1 MSLEKTLSIIKPD
14 AVSKGLAEE
23 ICSRIEKSGL
33 VIKTKRSLHLSKS
46 EAENFYSEHKSK
58 PFFPS
63 LIEFMTSGPVLVQ
76 VIEGKEAISRYR
88 SLMGSTNPKEADPGT
103 LRHDFAE
110 SIDANA
116 VHGSDSLE
124 SAAREVAY
132 FFPEH

>member
-46 EAENFYSEHKSK
+46 EAENFYSDHKSK

-63 LIEFMTSGPVLVQ
+63 LIEFMTSGPVQIQ
-76 VIEGKEAISRYR
+76 VLSGDSAIEVNR
-88 SLMGSTNPKEADPGT
+88 SIMGATNPDEADDNT
-103 LRHDFAE
+103 IRKEFATSVQE
-110 SIDANA
+110 L
-116 VHGSDSLE
+116 SLI
-124 SAAREVAY
+124 
-132 FFPEH
+132 HI

>member
-1 MSLEKTLSIIKPD
+1 MLNIRENLFF
-14 AVSKGLAEE
+14 
-23 ICSRIEKSGL
+23 
-33 VIKTKRSLHLSKS
+33 
-46 EAENFYSEHKSK
+46 EA
-58 PFFPS
+58 
-63 LIEFMTSGPVLVQ
+63 LINFMTSGPVQVQ
-76 VIEGKEAISRYR
+76 VLEGKEAISRYR

>member
-1 MSLEKTLSIIKPD
+1 MQNTLSIIKPD
-14 AVSKGLAEE
+14 AVKKGYTEQ
-23 ICSRIEKSGL
+23 ICARIEDSGL
-33 VIKTKRSLHLSKS
+33 DIVLKKELLLTRNQ
-46 EAENFYSEHKSK
+46 AEGFYAEHKGK
-58 PFFPS
+58 PFFEA
-63 LIEFMTSGPVLVQ
+63 LINFMTSGPVQVQ
-76 VIEGKEAISRYR
+76 VIEGKEAILRYR

-116 VHGSDSLE
+116 VHASDSLE

>member
-1 MSLEKTLSIIKPD
+1 MQNTLSIIKPD
-14 AVSKGLAEE
+14 AVKKGYTEQ
-23 ICSRIEKSGL
+23 ICARIEKSGL
-33 VIKTKRSLHLSKS
+33 DIVLKKELLLTRNQ
-46 EAENFYSEHKSK
+46 AEGFYAEHKGK
-58 PFFPS
+58 PFFEA
-63 LIEFMTSGPVLVQ
+63 LINFMTSGPVQVQ
-76 VIEGKEAISRYR
+76 VIEGKEAILRYR

>member
-1 MSLEKTLSIIKPD
+1 MSLEKTLSMIKPD

-63 LIEFMTSGPVLVQ
+63 LIEFMTSGPVQVQ
-76 VIEGKEAISRYR
+76 ILEGKNAITKYR
-88 SLMGSTNPKEADPGT
+88 ELMGDTNPKEANPGT
-103 LRHDFAE
+103 LRFEFAD

-116 VHGSDSLE
+116 VHGSDSE
-124 SAAREVAY
+124 PSAKREINF
-132 FFPEH
+132 FFPSL

>member
-1 MSLEKTLSIIKPD
+1 MQNTLSIIKPD
-14 AVSKGLAEE
+14 AVKKGYTEQ
-23 ICSRIEKSGL
+23 ICARIEDYGL
-33 VIKTKRSLHLSKS
+33 DIVLKKELLLTRNQ
-46 EAENFYSEHKSK
+46 AEGFYAEHKGK
-58 PFFPS
+58 PFFEA
-63 LIEFMTSGPVLVQ
+63 LINFMTSGPVQVQ
-76 VIEGKEAISRYR
+76 VLEGKEAISRYR

>member
-1 MSLEKTLSIIKPD
+1 MQNTLSIIKPD
-14 AVSKGLAEE
+14 AVKKGYTEQ
-23 ICSRIEKSGL
+23 ICDRIEDSGL
-33 VIKTKRSLHLSKS
+33 DIVHKKELLLTRNQ
-46 EAENFYSEHKSK
+46 AEGFYAEHKGK
-58 PFFPS
+58 PFFEA
-63 LIEFMTSGPVLVQ
+63 LINFMTSGPVQVQ
-76 VIEGKEAISRYR
+76 VLEGKEAISRYR

>member
-1 MSLEKTLSIIKPD
+1 MSLEKSLSIFKPD

-63 LIEFMTSGPVLVQ
+63 LKTYILSGPVLLLVLKGDN
-76 VIEGKEAISRYR
+76 VISVV
-88 SLMGSTNPKEADPGT
+88 
-103 LRHDFAE
+103 
-110 SIDANA
+110 NA
-116 VHGSDSLE
+116 SFV
-124 SAAREVAY
+124 
-132 FFPEH
+132 